1 MLNSDSTPTKPAAA
15 APATVDSPP
24 ALTLQASTVHSSQNC
39 GVRTALR
46 VDTSAVVTSRLAATR
61 TGSNPCGR
69 QPRGGT
75 RTLATPNI
83 MIRKYAAPRVRNSV
97 TSAPPEA
104 TDAES
109 PGSNHGS

>member
-15 APATVDSPP
+15 DTATVDSPP
-24 ALTLQASTVHSSQNC
+24 GL
-39 GVRTALR
+39 RTALR
-46 VDTSAVVTSRLAATR
+46 VDTSAVVTSRVAATR